1 MKRILGVLAVAAVM
15 MTASVTE
22 ASAQGYT
29 VVQQRQAWSQ
39 RATGAVVGA
48 GSGAILGAVIN
59 RNDPGQGAAIGAVIG
74 AGLGYIVGNNE
85 DRRNP
90 RGNVVR
96 TRTTYDDYGQVV
108 DRSRQRVYRQNPR
121 YGQRVYYNNNN
132 GYYNNGYNRNYNAG
146 YRYR

>member
-22 ASAQGYT
+22 TRAQGYYT
-29 VVQQRQAWSQ
+29 EVQQRPAWSQ
-39 RATGAVVGA
+39 RATGAVIGA
-48 GSGAILGAVIN
+48 GSGAVLGAIIN

-74 AGLGYIVGNNE
+74 AGLGYVVGNNE
-85 DRRNP
+85 DKVNP

-96 TRTTYDDYGQVV
+96 TRTTYNEYGQVV
-108 DRSRQRVYRQNPR
+108 NRNKQRVYRDNPR
-121 YGQRVYYNNNN
+121 YGKR
-132 GYYNNGYNRNYNAG
+132 GYYNNGYNNGYNQNYNAG

>member
-15 MTASVTE
+15 MTASVTKTN
-22 ASAQGYT
+22 AQGYT
-29 VVQQRQAWSQ
+29 EVQQRKAWSQ

-59 RNDPGQGAAIGAVIG
+59 RNAPGQGAAIGAVLG

-85 DRRNP
+85 DKMNP

-96 TRTTYDDYGQVV
+96 TRTTYDEYGQVV
-108 DRSRQRVYRQNPR
+108 DRSRQRVYKQNPR
-121 YGQRVYYNNNN
+121 YGKRVYQNNNYN
-132 GYYNNGYNRNYNAG
+132 NNGYNRNYNTG